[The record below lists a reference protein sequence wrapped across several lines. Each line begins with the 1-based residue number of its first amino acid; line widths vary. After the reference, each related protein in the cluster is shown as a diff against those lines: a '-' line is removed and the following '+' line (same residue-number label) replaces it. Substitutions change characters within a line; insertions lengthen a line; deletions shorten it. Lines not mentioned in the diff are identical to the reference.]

1 MVNNK
6 INNDLTNN
14 IIPVL
19 INTGDMTQN
28 GTRINEWLDYYKAGY
43 PLFKHLE

>member
-1 MVNNK
+1 LNEE
-6 INNDLTNN
+6 INTAIENDK

-28 GTRINEWLDYYKAGY
+28 GTRINEWLDYYNAGKC
-43 PLFKHLE
+43 LFNHLE